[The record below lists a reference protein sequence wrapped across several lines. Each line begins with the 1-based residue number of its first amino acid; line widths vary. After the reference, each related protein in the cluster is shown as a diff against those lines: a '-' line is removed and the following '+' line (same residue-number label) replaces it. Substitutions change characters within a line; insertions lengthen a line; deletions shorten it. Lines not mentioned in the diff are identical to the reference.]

1 MKVVDVTPDVET
13 CAVDGEFDDVLV
25 AAVEKNSRSP
35 VQKVAVDTDIAENI
49 SEDVAEISN
58 EVAAA
63 AEEVE
68 PVFNSLELF
77 GPEVE
82 KPNFKIEEVIA
93 PDFDL
98 SVAESAEAFVLQVAR
113 EISNANPPN
122 DTLDEIENAFEKIL
136 DAKMKDAGVY
146 KGKVV
151 LLRNASG
158 SGASGLGKVTPILP
172 RRSIKLPAYL
182 RSPFLQHY
190 GSSSKE
196 TSEVTE
202 TVSLK
207 SICPLDAKI
216 GVLPDMDVMS
226 EFYNWLDKGLLL
238 TKNRKKFY
246 TKENSTIIPTLKLG
260 SDLISEKTWF
270 HIIEYSSSNFSNSH
284 VDVFFYYLR
293 KLSTYSPDCRM
304 RFTSTDCKFQK
315 NIGSVFAKISEFDD
329 IKSKITTKQDILDVI
344 NGFSLPFGT
353 SWSSVDYVL
362 FPIWL
367 PEKKHWVLAVFYLSQ
382 REIRVRNTLSG
393 EGFALIVKNALL
405 PICTLLPHYLLL
417 TNFYSRTDIDFT
429 APCYTDKSKTDI
441 IRLLLQNDCRHC
453 GSTIDSGL
461 TMISF
466 AEYFV
471 MQKDFPKPSFD
482 IAVHRSRIAFSFYSY
497 AIAKQIYGYDSDHEY
512 IDHGK
517 TKRCSSKRTR
527 AGGVSPQKTRAGGVQ
542 AKKRKIS
549 NVSPNAKKQMKA

>member
-1 MKVVDVTPDVET
+1 MEKVEDFMTNLEDASKKKEVVVDVTPDVET
-13 CAVDGEFDDVLV
+13 WDGEFDDVLV

-49 SEDVAEISN
+49 SEDVAEIPN
-58 EVAAA
+58 EVAAAA

-122 DTLDEIENAFEKIL
+122 DTLDEIENAFEKTL

-146 KGKVV
+146 TGKVV

-172 RRSIKLPAYL
+172 RRPIKLPAYL
-182 RSPFLQHY
+182 QSSFLQHY
-190 GSSSKE
+190 GSNLKE

-238 TKNRKKFY
+238 TKN
-246 TKENSTIIPTLKLG
+246 
-260 SDLISEKTWF
+260 
-270 HIIEYSSSNFSNSH
+270 
-284 VDVFFYYLR
+284 
-293 KLSTYSPDCRM
+293 SPDCRM

-315 NIGSVFAKISEFDD
+315 NFGSVFAKISESND
-329 IKSKITTKQDILDVI
+329 IKSKITAKQDILDVI
-344 NGFSLPFGT
+344 NGFSLPF
-353 SWSSVDYVL
+353 
-362 FPIWL
+362 
-367 PEKKHWVLAVFYLSQ
+367 
-382 REIRVRNTLSG
+382 
-393 EGFALIVKNALL
+393 GFALIVKNALL

-471 MQKDFPKPSFD
+471 TQKDFPKPSFD

-497 AIAKQIYGYDSDHEY
+497 AIAKQIYRYDSDHEY

-517 TKRCSSKRTR
+517 TKRSSSKRTR
-527 AGGVSPQKTRAGGVQ
+527 AGGVSPKKTRAGGVQ